1 MKMKSENI
9 NFLLTLLFVG
19 GIIVLYLTDDNS
31 KNSSSPYGI
40 ILALS
45 LPQILRIFPKM
56 RDLGVGSSE
65 FIPNLYS
72 YVEQKLR
79 RYE

>member
-1 MKMKSENI
+1 MKSENI

-19 GIIVLYLTDDNS
+19 GIVVLYLTDSNS
-31 KNSSSPYGI
+31 ENSTSPYGI

-65 FIPNLYS
+65 FIPDLYS
-72 YVEQKLR
+72 YIQQKLR
-79 RYE
+79 RSE